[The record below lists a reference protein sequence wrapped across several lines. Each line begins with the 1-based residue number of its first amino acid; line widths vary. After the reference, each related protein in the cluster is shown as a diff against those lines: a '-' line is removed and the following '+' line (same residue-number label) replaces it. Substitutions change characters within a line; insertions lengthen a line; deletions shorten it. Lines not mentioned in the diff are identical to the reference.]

1 MNEMKLKKMLACLT
15 VAVAMCA
22 APALAE
28 DSWKGKISDS
38 MCKAKH
44 GGGEHAKKMTD
55 RECAEKCID
64 GGASYVFVGEGDK
77 VYSIANQKFPGLKT
91 HAGHDVTVTGTM
103 KGDTLTV
110 TKIEM
115 PKAEPKG
122 AAKD

>member
-1 MNEMKLKKMLACLT
+1 MKKMLACLT

-22 APALAE
+22 APALAA
-28 DSWKGKISDS
+28 DAWKGKISDS

-55 RECAEKCID
+55 RECVEKCAE
-64 GGASYVFVGEGDK
+64 GGANYVFVGEGDK
-77 VYSIANQKFPGLKT
+77 VYTIANQTFAGLKA

-103 KGDTLTV
+103 KDDTLTI

-115 PKAEPKG
+115 PKAD
-122 AAKD
+122 AKN